1 MHLEPEV
8 HASAHIPENVTSET
22 DSDDA
27 RAEDEKQRIL
37 QERAKQAIM
46 RAAAA
51 CAITGVNLQHGG
63 PFGAAVVRNGK
74 FVSLAHNTVLVD
86 GDPTCH
92 AEMNAIRYAAAAMD
106 SHDLSDCELY
116 TTCEPCPMCWG
127 AIHWSR
133 VRKVYTGVDRFTAAE
148 FGFDDKVFYDEL
160 TAQSGHYA
168 VKLGQ
173 NMPNIAPAM
182 LNVWS
187 GIELER
193 IEKILGDVTVNK
205 TFRRR
210 VGEKAIGFHSK
221 GERFGK
227 DKVMD
232 VKHTPDQPVLETH
245 VEKVLNE
252 KHSKYMQILENEVRA
267 AVRDGKNKE
276 REVFA
281 SLIVKDDE
289 VLCVSVNEVLARRD
303 PTSTSE
309 ILAIRKAARRL
320 GDYNLKGCTMY
331 STMEPDV
338 MSLGAILW
346 SRIEK
351 LYYGMSQ
358 NAAAR
363 YGFEEGLL
371 QYRELFAEPRSVEK
385 VLCVEAK
392 VGFEICENVFKEW
405 KECNAVV
412 Y

>member
-1 MHLEPEV
+1 MHLENG
-8 HASAHIPENVTSET
+8 IDLTRTSI
-22 DSDDA
+22 S
-27 RAEDEKQRIL
+27 EDELEEATVSSYEDIQRSSVL
-37 QERAKQAIM
+37 EERAKIAIM
-46 RAAAA
+46 QAAAA
-51 CAITGVNLQHGG
+51 SAITGVNLQHGG

-86 GDPTCH
+86 KDPTCH
-92 AEMNAIRYAAAAMD
+92 AEMNAIRYAAAAMGT
-106 SHDLSDCELY
+106 HDLSDCELY

-182 LNVWS
+182 LDVWS
-187 GIELER
+187 GIELETV
-193 IEKILGDVTVNK
+193 ENLLGDVTINK

-210 VGEKAIGFHSK
+210 VGEKSIGFHSK
-221 GERFGK
+221 GDRFGE
-227 DKVMD
+227 DKV
-232 VKHTPDQPVLETH
+232 TSSSFPDQGILESH
-245 VEKVLNE
+245 HAELSK
-252 KHSKYMQILENEVRA
+252 KHKKYMKVLENEIRG
-267 AVRDGKNKE
+267 AVRCGKNKE

-281 SLIVKDDE
+281 SLIVKDGE
-289 VLCVSVNEVLARRD
+289 ILAISVNEVLSRRD

-309 ILAIRKAARRL
+309 ILAIRKASRRL
-320 GDYNLKGCTMY
+320 GDYNLHGCIMY

-346 SRIEK
+346 SRIGK

-385 VLCVEAK
+385 VLCVESK

>member
-1 MHLEPEV
+1 MHLENGIQLDTDGPVPGSTIAGIGSAQINEERTQTPE
-8 HASAHIPENVTSET
+8 
-22 DSDDA
+22 
-27 RAEDEKQRIL
+27 L
-37 QERAKQAIM
+37 QERAKAAM
-46 RAAAA
+46 MKAAAA
-51 CAITGVNLQHGG
+51 SAIVGVNMQHGG

-74 FVSLAHNTVLVD
+74 FVALAHNTVLVD
-86 GDPTCH
+86 NDPTCH

-106 SHDLSDCELY
+106 THDLSDCELF

-168 VKLGQ
+168 VKLGS

-187 GIELER
+187 GIELEMVER
-193 IEKILGDVTVNK
+193 ILSDVTINK

-210 VGEKAIGFHSK
+210 VGEKSIGFHSS
-221 GERFGK
+221 GERFGT
-227 DKVMD
+227 DTAVES
-232 VKHTPDQPVLETH
+232 TPDKPVLEANTDLSKEH
-245 VEKVLNE
+245 K
-252 KHSKYMQILENEVRA
+252 KYMTVLKNEVLA
-267 AVRDGKNKE
+267 AVRYGKNKE

-281 SLIVKDDE
+281 SLIVKDGDII
-289 VLCVSVNEVLARRD
+289 SIAVNEVLSRRD

-320 GDYNLKGCTMY
+320 GTYNLNGCVMY
-331 STMEPDV
+331 STLEPDV

-358 NAAAR
+358 HAAAR

-371 QYRELFAEPRSVEK
+371 QYRELFAEPRCVEK
-385 VLCVEAK
+385 VLCVESK

-405 KECNAVV
+405 
-412 Y
+412 